1 MSKELPLLNSERK
14 ELNEKIKEAKKR
26 ADETYG
32 CVMRKVNGL
41 IIRATY
47 LTTEQKE
54 RLIEE
59 LLK

>member
-1 MSKELPLLNSERK
+1 MSKELPMLNSERK
-14 ELNEKIKEAKKR
+14 ELREKIKEANKR

-32 CVMRKVNGL
+32 CVIRKVNGL

-47 LTTEQKE
+47 LSTEQKE

-59 LLK
+59 LLR

>member
-1 MSKELPLLNSERK
+1 MPKELPLLNSERK
-14 ELNEKIKEAKKR
+14 AYEEKIKEAKKR

-47 LTTEQKE
+47 LTTEQKQL
-54 RLIEE
+54 LIEE
-59 LLK
+59 LLR